1 MKTIIITLPISGN
14 KVPVELERKKM
25 KTCRLKVYPE
35 QTVRLSIP
43 IRVSTKWA
51 EAFLREKSGWIE
63 AKLEFFQKTASAAA
77 KREIG
82 NGSSIKLLGEDMT
95 LAVSECEKD
104 WVRQEENRIHIC
116 ARAADDQERVKAV
129 FETWWRGQ
137 AKTILESRVDHWY
150 PVIEPY
156 GIERPRVAVRKMR
169 TLWGSCS
176 VHRNVVT
183 FNLSLIQAH
192 ISCVDYVVLHELAH
206 FLYPNH
212 SKGFYDFLSGHMP
225 DWKERKTR
233 LNQEVVPGL

>member
-1 MKTIIITLPISGN
+1 MKTIIITLPTSGN

-43 IRVSTKWA
+43 VRVSTKWA

-63 AKLEFFQKTASAAA
+63 AKLEFFQKTAGAAA
-77 KREIG
+77 KRELG

-95 LAVSECEKD
+95 LVVTECEKGS
-104 WVRQEENRIHIC
+104 VYQEEKQIHIC
-116 ARAADDQERVKAV
+116 ARAADNQERVKAI

-137 AKTILESRVDHWY
+137 AKAILEDRVDEWY
-150 PVIEPY
+150 PVIEKY

-183 FNLSLIQAH
+183 FNLSLIQAC
-192 ISCVDYVVLHELAH
+192 IPCVDYVVLHELAH

-225 DWKERKTR
+225 DWKERKSR

>member
-1 MKTIIITLPISGN
+1 MRTIIITLPVSGR

-35 QTVRLSIP
+35 QRVRLSIP
-43 IRVSTKWA
+43 TRVSTKWA

-63 AKLEFFQKTASAAA
+63 AKLELFQKTAGAAA
-77 KREIG
+77 NREIVD
-82 NGSSIKLLGEDMT
+82 GSSIRLLGEDMT
-95 LAVSECEKD
+95 LAVSEREKD
-104 WVRQEENRIHIC
+104 SVHQEENRILIC
-116 ARAADDQERVKAV
+116 ARDTDDQERVKAV

-137 AKTILESRVDHWY
+137 AKTILEGRVDHWY

-156 GIERPRVAVRKMR
+156 GIEKPRVAIRKMR

-183 FNLSLIQAH
+183 FNLSLIQAR

-212 SKGFYDFLSGHMP
+212 GKGFCDFLSSYMP
-225 DWKERKTR
+225 DWKERKSR